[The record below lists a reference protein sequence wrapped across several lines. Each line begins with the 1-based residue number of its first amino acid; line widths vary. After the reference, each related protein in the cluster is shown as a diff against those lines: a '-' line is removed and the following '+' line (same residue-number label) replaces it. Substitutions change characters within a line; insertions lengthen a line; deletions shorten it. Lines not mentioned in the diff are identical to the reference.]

1 MVKLNIIIK
10 EKGKIKTRELNG
22 TNIVVEIEEGSIFPT
37 KPEEHIKDILI
48 KRMGINKKSEIINES
63 SKDYTNLIKALMD
76 ELTK

>member
-22 TNIVVEIEEGSIFPT
+22 TNLVVEIEEGSIFPT
-37 KPEEHIKDILI
+37 KHEEHIKDILI
-48 KRMGINKKSEIINES
+48 KRMSMNKKSEIINES
-63 SKDYTNLIKALMD
+63 SKDYTNIIKALMD

>member
-22 TNIVVEIEEGSIFPT
+22 INIDVEIEEGGIFPT
-37 KPEEHIKDILI
+37 KHEEHIKDILI

-63 SKDYTNLIKALMD
+63 SKDYTNLITALMD